1 MNKINYYI
9 YVRNRLKNGIKDNN
23 NYDIIKF
30 TENSKGKGRY
40 AHMKW
45 TEITIKTS
53 TEAVEAITNILYEQ
67 NVGGVSIEDPKD
79 FKFQKK
85 NDYDWDF
92 VEEEIFNSGYDG
104 VIIKT
109 YITEERDVTADINTI
124 KEKIDN
130 LKAFGIDV
138 GEAIVELSQVDEEDW
153 ANEWKNYYK
162 PTKVGE
168 KIVVKP
174 TWEEYYKQDGDL
186 IIELDPGMA
195 FGTGTHETTTMCIR
209 ELEKF
214 VKEDTKVFDIG
225 CGSGI
230 LAIAA
235 AKLGAKDVL
244 AVDLDEVAVKVS
256 KENIE
261 LNKVE
266 DKVVAMYGNLMEVVH
281 EKADIVVANIIADII
296 KILAK
301 DIKNFMKDDA
311 VFISSGIIHAKVD
324 EVKEAL
330 VANGLEVLYVES
342 LGEWNAIVSKIK

>member
-1 MNKINYYI
+1 
-9 YVRNRLKNGIKDNN
+9 
-23 NYDIIKF
+23 
-30 TENSKGKGRY
+30 
-40 AHMKW
+40 MKW
-45 TEITIKTS
+45 AEITIKTT

-109 YITEERDVTADINTI
+109 YITEERDVTEDVNLI
-124 KEKIDN
+124 KEKIQG
-130 LKAFGIDV
+130 LKEFGIDI

-162 PTKVGE
+162 PTKVG
-168 KIVVKP
+168 KNVVVKP
-174 TWEEYYKQDGDL
+174 TWEQYDAQENDL

-195 FGTGTHETTTMCIR
+195 FGTGTHETTTMCIQQ
-209 ELEKF
+209 LENY
-214 VKEDTKVFDIG
+214 VKKDSKVFDIG

-235 AKLGAKDVL
+235 AKLGAKEVV

-261 LNKVE
+261 LNNVE
-266 DKVVAMYGNLMEVVH
+266 DKVVALHGNLTEVIDD
-281 EKADIVVANIIADII
+281 KADIVVANIIADII

-301 DIKNFMKDDA
+301 DVATFMKDDA

-324 EVKEAL
+324 EVKASL
-330 VANGLEVLYVES
+330 VENGFEIVEVQS
-342 LGEWNAIVSKIK
+342 LGEWNAIVSKLK

>member
-1 MNKINYYI
+1 
-9 YVRNRLKNGIKDNN
+9 
-23 NYDIIKF
+23 
-30 TENSKGKGRY
+30 
-40 AHMKW
+40 MKW
-45 TEITIKTS
+45 AEITIKTT
-53 TEAVEAITNILYEQ
+53 TEAVEAVTNILYEQ
-67 NVGGVSIEDPKD
+67 NVGGVSIEDPTD

-109 YITEERDVTADINTI
+109 YITEERDVSDDIKII
-124 KEKIDN
+124 KEKIDG
-130 LKAFGIDV
+130 LKEFGIDV
-138 GEAIVELSQVDEEDW
+138 GDAIVELSEVDEQDW

-168 KIVVKP
+168 KLVVKP
-174 TWEEYYKQDGDL
+174 TWEEYEKNEGDL

-195 FGTGTHETTTMCIR
+195 FGTGTHETTFMCMQQ
-209 ELEKF
+209 LEKY
-214 VKEDTKVFDIG
+214 VKPETKVFDIG

-235 AKLGAKDVL
+235 AKLGAKDVV
-244 AVDLDEVAVKVS
+244 AVDLDEVAVVVS

-261 LNKVE
+261 LNNVQSQVK
-266 DKVVAMYGNLMEVVH
+266 ALHGNLTDVISD
-281 EKADIVVANIIADII
+281 KADIVVANIIADII

-301 DIKNFMKDDA
+301 DIKTFMKDDA

-324 EVKEAL
+324 EV
-330 VANGLEVLYVES
+330 VASLEENGLEIIEVQKM
-342 LGEWNAIVSKIK
+342 GEWNAIVSKIK